1 MDLSKIVNSEQLYTL
16 ELLHPTTDEP
26 IGVTF
31 QIRSM
36 DSDPAK
42 AVQRK
47 IIDETYERRRANK
60 TIKAKETVTNEYRK
74 AAACIAGWDWGENEY
89 NGSIPQYSEE
99 KALEILTEQ
108 DWIFTQVL
116 EAANKLSNFIVTSQE
131 T

>member
-1 MDLSKIVNSEQLYTL
+1 MDLSKIVNSEQLFTL

-74 AAACIAGWDWGENEY
+74 AAACIAGWDWGEHKY
-89 NGSIPQYSEE
+89 KGSIPQYSEE

>member
-1 MDLSKIVNSEQLYTL
+1 MDLSKIVNSEQLFTL

-36 DSDPAK
+36 DSAPAK

-47 IIDETYERRRANK
+47 IIDETYKRRRANK
-60 TIKAKETVTNEYRK
+60 TIKAKETVTNECQK
-74 AAACIAGWDWGENEY
+74 AAARIAGWDWSENEY

-99 KALEILTEQ
+99 KALEILTER
-108 DWIFTQVL
+108 DWIFTQIL
-116 EAANKLSNFIVTSQE
+116 EADNKLSNFIATSQE

>member
-1 MDLSKIVNSEQLYTL
+1 
-16 ELLHPTTDEP
+16 
-26 IGVTF
+26 
-31 QIRSM
+31 M
-36 DSDPAK
+36 DSAPAK

-47 IIDETYERRRANK
+47 IIDETYKRRRANK
-60 TIKAKETVTNEYRK
+60 TIKAKETVTNECQK
-74 AAACIAGWDWGENEY
+74 AAACIAGWDWSENEY

-116 EAANKLSNFIVTSQE
+116 EADNKPSNFIATSQE